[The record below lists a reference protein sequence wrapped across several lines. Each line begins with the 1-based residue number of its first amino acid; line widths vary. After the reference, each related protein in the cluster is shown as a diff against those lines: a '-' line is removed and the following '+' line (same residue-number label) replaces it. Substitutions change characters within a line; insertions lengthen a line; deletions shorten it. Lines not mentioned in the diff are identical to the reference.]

1 LSQWLIDLQASFAGG
16 ALARAVVVL
25 AVMLAAGAFLLV
37 TPGGALAKADAIGYA
52 VCHRIDSHS
61 FTIAGRQL
69 PLCARCTGIFIGGGL
84 TIAALI
90 AGGRGRA
97 ARMPARGMLVVLL
110 GFIAVMGVDGLNSYL
125 GFFHGLLPQAYTP
138 ANWLR
143 LLTGTLDGV
152 AMGALILPMF
162 NGIFWREP
170 QDAPSLRNPRE
181 LAWLLALGALL
192 FAATLSELDVL
203 LIPLVVL
210 SAAGV
215 LSLFTLVN
223 TTILTIVLRRENRV
237 PGWRAA
243 VWPLLGG
250 LAATLSMF
258 TVIDV
263 VRFAVTGT
271 WGGLS
276 L

>member
-1 LSQWLIDLQASFAGG
+1 
-16 ALARAVVVL
+16 
-25 AVMLAAGAFLLV
+25 
-37 TPGGALAKADAIGYA
+37 
-52 VCHRIDSHS
+52 
-61 FTIAGRQL
+61 
-69 PLCARCTGIFIGGGL
+69 
-84 TIAALI
+84 
-90 AGGRGRA
+90 
-97 ARMPARGMLVVLL
+97 MLVVLL
-110 GFIAVMGVDGLNSYL
+110 GFIAVMGATAQFVR
-125 GFFHGLLPQAYTP
+125 GFSRPVAAPMRLPIGC
-138 ANWLR
+138 

-162 NGIFWREP
+162 SSIFWSEP
-170 QDAPSLRNPRE
+170 QDAPSVRSPRE
-181 LAWLLALGALL
+181 LLWLLALGAVL

-215 LSLFTLVN
+215 LTLFTLVN
-223 TTILTIVLRRENRV
+223 TTILTIVLRRENRA

-250 LAATLSMF
+250 LAVTLALF

-271 WGGLS
+271 WGGLP